1 MEDEFTITCD
11 GFIDIEEPESKLY
24 YEYGY
29 LVEDKKELVWKGE
42 KN

>member
-1 MEDEFTITCD
+1 MEDEFTIACD

-29 LVEDKKELVWKGE
+29 FGRR
-42 KN
+42 